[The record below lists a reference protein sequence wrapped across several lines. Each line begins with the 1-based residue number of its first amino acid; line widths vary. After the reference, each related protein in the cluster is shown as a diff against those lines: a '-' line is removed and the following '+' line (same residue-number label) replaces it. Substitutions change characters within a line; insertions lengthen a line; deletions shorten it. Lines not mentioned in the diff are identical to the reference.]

1 MSTIPTKQIDGDVA
15 VGRNVSAG
23 GDANIQGNVRVGH
36 NLRVDGWLDA
46 RNIKGPNR
54 GLFPTV
60 EALKS
65 QCPLPHA
72 GWYALVGDTLPATV
86 YMGVDGEWVTMG
98 KQGGNPTLDSSKY
111 DSDIETLESDVA
123 DIKRKIVEHTAF
135 VDEKIDVFNTELTDV
150 RKGSVNEVNISATV
164 SDGGHPSAPK
174 LFLYRQGLEPLSV
187 AFPLAIDTEAG
198 LMTAEQVAA
207 LEQVIE
213 DVATAQGTA
222 EGMAVTKLE
231 FFNMENGHYGAIGL
245 SQGGK
250 AAASVMIP
258 HATTERSGLMC
269 RGQAIHLD
277 ELYTEMPGV
286 KTSLTEAHSKA
297 DAAQAT
303 ADGAQTSA
311 DAALAQAR
319 AAEAKGLQL
328 PRFSGTVIDGVPHGA
343 SVLNQGAGLRS
354 DSPGCA
360 VVFDKSCNRF
370 LLRVREAGVMSHT
383 FYTMWVDAAS
393 MGLTQDMDPELP
405 RLYKASQGVA
415 YLATEPPYGLYF
427 LGEGMADLIAGSQ
440 PPTYDDFSEEVKE
453 EIDASLTTEK
463 VKGPDGRS
471 LEARLTSD
479 REQMESQLSNVLA
492 EDPETPCDFPG
503 ISIFSREQLK
513 KDLFIDRWNSA
524 CGQYGKYAPED
535 APDAEHPF
543 LLNGLWLTYEEA
555 LVSYFRPLQTET
567 ECASRYSNTTGLRT
581 NICTL
586 KTVYWHPVSLS
597 NIAETATDLEVLRIS
612 TNNSV
617 HVKEHAGAF
626 TNASKLKSIYP
637 VIYDS
642 YDGAPVYAW
651 KNTFRNCHI
660 LEDVQIHE
668 LKYSL
673 DFRESPRLSL
683 ASLQYIV
690 ANAANTA
697 TITITVHPEVYAK
710 LNDETD
716 AEWHALVAQAAEKNI
731 NFATV

>member
-1 MSTIPTKQIDGDVA
+1 MAKIQSLLPQAQTIRDASV
-15 VGRNVSAG
+15 VGENTAL
-23 GDANIQGNVRVGH
+23 RVGSMFVS
-36 NLRVDGWLDA
+36 LIQAIL
-46 RNIKGPNR
+46 
-54 GLFPTV
+54 T
-60 EALKS
+60 
-65 QCPLPHA
+65 
-72 GWYALVGDTLPATV
+72 TLPAEVIDASGISSTTTETG
-86 YMGVDGEWVTMG
+86 YIITFKTIKDDGSI
-98 KQGGNPTLDSSKY
+98 DSRQITIPIAS
-111 DSDIETLESDVA
+111 STET
-123 DIKRKIVEHTAF
+123 
-135 VDEKIDVFNTELTDV
+135 
-150 RKGSVNEVNISATV
+150 
-164 SDGGHPSAPK
+164 
-174 LFLYRQGLEPLSV
+174 
-187 AFPLAIDTEAG
+187 G
-198 LMTAEQVAA
+198 LMTTEQVVA

-213 DVATAQGTA
+213 DVVTALGTA

-231 FFNMENGHYGAIGL
+231 FFNMEDGHYGAIGL

-277 ELYTEMPGV
+277 ELYKDMPGV
-286 KTSLTEAHSKA
+286 KTAITEAHSKA
-297 DAAQAT
+297 EAAQAT
-303 ADGAQTSA
+303 AETAQSAADGAQTSA

-328 PRFSGTVIDGVPHGA
+328 PRFSGEVIDGVPHGA
-343 SVLNQGAGLRS
+343 SVLNQGIGMRS

-370 LLRVREAGVMSHT
+370 LLRVREEGVMFPT
-383 FYTMWVDAAS
+383 FYTLWVDAAS

-405 RLYKASQGVA
+405 RLYKASPGVA

-427 LGEGMADLIAGSQ
+427 LGEGMADLIEGSQ

-492 EDPETPCDFPG
+492 EEPLTPDNFPD
-503 ISIFSREQLK
+503 INIYTREQLK
-513 KDLFIDRWNSA
+513 MDLFIDMWNSA
-524 CGQYGKYAPED
+524 CGQYGKYAPEE

-555 LVSYFRPLQTET
+555 LATYYTPIE
-567 ECASRYSNTTGLRT
+567 SRGEYLAKYCQDIKLRT
-581 NICTL
+581 NICTY
-586 KTVYWHPVSLS
+586 KTVYWLPVDLY
-597 NIAETATDLEVLRIS
+597 NIARSATNMEVIRLS
-612 TNNSV
+612 TND
-617 HVKEHAGAF
+617 AGGVYVSANDSAF
-626 TNASKLKSIYP
+626 SGAKKLRAIYP
-637 VIYDS
+637 FIVDAYS
-642 YDGAPVYAW
+642 GGSAYAW
-651 KNTFRNCHI
+651 LNTFRNCPM
-660 LEDVQIHE
+660 LEDVQIKN

-683 ASLQYIV
+683 TSLQYIV
-690 ANAANTA
+690 ANAGNTA
-697 TITITVHPEVYAK
+697 AITITVHPEVYAK

-716 AEWHALVAQAAEKNI
+716 AEWHALLAQGAEKNI

>member
-1 MSTIPTKQIDGDVA
+1 MAKIQSLLPQAQTIRDASVVGENTALRVGSMFVSLIQAILTTLPAEVIDASSISFTTTETGYIITFNTIKDDGTIGSGQITIPTA
-15 VGRNVSAG
+15 SY
-23 GDANIQGNVRVGH
+23 
-36 NLRVDGWLDA
+36 
-46 RNIKGPNR
+46 
-54 GLFPTV
+54 T
-60 EALKS
+60 
-65 QCPLPHA
+65 
-72 GWYALVGDTLPATV
+72 
-86 YMGVDGEWVTMG
+86 
-98 KQGGNPTLDSSKY
+98 
-111 DSDIETLESDVA
+111 ET
-123 DIKRKIVEHTAF
+123 
-135 VDEKIDVFNTELTDV
+135 
-150 RKGSVNEVNISATV
+150 
-164 SDGGHPSAPK
+164 
-174 LFLYRQGLEPLSV
+174 
-187 AFPLAIDTEAG
+187 G
-198 LMTAEQVAA
+198 LMTAEQAAA

-231 FFNMENGHYGAIGL
+231 FFNMEDGHYGAIGL

-250 AAASVMIP
+250 GAASVMIP

-297 DAAQAT
+297 EAAQAT

-328 PRFSGTVIDGVPHGA
+328 PRFSGEVIDGVPHGA

-370 LLRVREAGVMSHT
+370 LLRVREAGVMFPT

-427 LGEGMADLIAGSQ
+427 LGEGMADLIPGSQ

-492 EDPETPCDFPG
+492 EEPLTSDNFPD
-503 ISIFSREQLK
+503 INTYTREELK
-513 KDLFIDRWNSA
+513 MDLFIDMWNSA

-555 LVSYFRPLQTET
+555 LATYYTPIESHREYYAKYCQDIT
-567 ECASRYSNTTGLRT
+567 LRT
-581 NICTL
+581 NICTY
-586 KTVYWHPVSLS
+586 KTVYWLPVDIY
-597 NIAETATDLEVLRIS
+597 NIARSATNMEVIRLS
-612 TNNSV
+612 TND
-617 HVKEHAGAF
+617 AGGVYVSANDSAF
-626 TNASKLKSIYP
+626 SGAKKLRAIYP
-637 VIYDS
+637 FIVDAYS
-642 YDGAPVYAW
+642 GLSTYAW
-651 KNTFRNCHI
+651 LNTFRNCPM
-660 LEDVQIHE
+660 LEDVQIKN

-690 ANAANTA
+690 ANAGNTA
-697 TITITVHPEVYAK
+697 AITITVHPEVYAK

-716 AEWHALVAQAAEKNI
+716 AEWHALVAQGAERNI